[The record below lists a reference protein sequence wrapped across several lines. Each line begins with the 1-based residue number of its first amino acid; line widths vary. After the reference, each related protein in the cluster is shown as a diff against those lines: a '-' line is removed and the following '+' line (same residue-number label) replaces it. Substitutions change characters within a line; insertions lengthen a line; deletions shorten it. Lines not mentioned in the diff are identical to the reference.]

1 MAHFIRAAPQQV
13 RHGMPGIPLHG
24 EKGSKLHFMVE
35 PQEHVSDRKKI
46 GELLVESGY
55 VTPDQIDEALAV
67 QKHRSERIANILID
81 LGYLSESDFLEFL
94 GTIPG
99 SASIELSACEIEREI
114 LDLVPADLARSLET
128 VPIGKLGHSLT
139 VAMVCP
145 LDEAGRKEL
154 EEATDL
160 KVRPVLCSRGAVY
173 TALDRYYTVEESAET
188 VQPSE
193 QALEN
198 GASVEGDIECSDL
211 EDALKLHR
219 IAKLIEEIGEIPTLP
234 TIIQAITDIV
244 NDPDSSASDLAN
256 VISGDVGL
264 SAKILKLANSA
275 AFGFSREISDIQHAI
290 ALLGFRQTQALAMS
304 VPVFETLIK
313 LAAFDFQ
320 SFWRHSL
327 RCAKL
332 SRMLS
337 LALTK
342 RGIESAFV
350 AGLLHDIGQVVFAM
364 SVRGKQE
371 QADALSSK
379 ENISSIEA
387 EEKVLGITH
396 AEIGYH
402 LGEHWLL
409 PTPLTTAIRYHHAP
423 EIQPERQDISMVI
436 FLADTFCDMKLSS
449 LEQID
454 DLDEK
459 TRGLLEELNMS
470 SVAFKEALQ
479 AFAES
484 EKTPDIELF

>member
-1 MAHFIRAAPQQV
+1 
-13 RHGMPGIPLHG
+13 
-24 EKGSKLHFMVE
+24 MVE
-35 PQEHVSDRKKI
+35 PIGSPPGKRRI
-46 GELLVESGY
+46 GELLVEGGY
-55 VTPDQIDEALAV
+55 VTNDQIDEALVV
-67 QKHRSERIANILID
+67 QKRRHERIANILID

-114 LDLVPADLARSLET
+114 LDLVPGHLARSLEL

-145 LDEAGRKEL
+145 LDEAGREKL

-173 TALDRYYTVEESAET
+173 TALDRYYADETPAEA
-188 VQPSE
+188 VSP
-193 QALEN
+193 A
-198 GASVEGDIECSDL
+198 EGDANLSDL
-211 EDALKLHR
+211 EDTLKLRR
-219 IAKLIEEIGEIPTLP
+219 IAKLVEEIGGIPTLP
-234 TIIQAITDIV
+234 TIIQEIADIV
-244 NDPDSSASDLAN
+244 NDPDSSASDLAD

-264 SAKILKLANSA
+264 SAKILKLSNSA

-304 VPVFETLIK
+304 VPVFENLIK
-313 LAAFDFQ
+313 MAKFDFQ

-332 SRMLS
+332 SRLLS
-337 LALTK
+337 LALSR
-342 RGIESAFV
+342 RGNESAFV

-371 QADALSSK
+371 QADALHSAAH
-379 ENISSIEA
+379 ISPIAA

-409 PTPLTTAIRYHHAP
+409 PPTLTAAIRYHHAP
-423 EIQPERQDISMVI
+423 ELQPQPQDISGVV
-436 FLADTFCDMKLSS
+436 FLANTFCDMKPAHFQ
-449 LEQID
+449 QIEHF
-454 DLDEK
+454 DEK
-459 TRGLLEELNMS
+459 THAILGDLRISDATFRG
-470 SVAFKEALQ
+470 ALQ
-479 AFAES
+479 SFAET
-484 EKTPDIELF
+484 EKAPDIELF

>member
-1 MAHFIRAAPQQV
+1 MAEPRES
-13 RHGMPGIPLHG
+13 GPG
-24 EKGSKLHFMVE
+24 K
-35 PQEHVSDRKKI
+35 RRI
-46 GELLVESGY
+46 GELLVEGGY
-55 VTPDQIDEALAV
+55 VTIDQVNEALII
-67 QKHRSERIANILID
+67 QKRRHERIANILID

-114 LDLVPADLARSLET
+114 LDLVPAHLARSLET
-128 VPIGKLGHSLT
+128 VPIGKLGQSLT

-145 LDEAGRKEL
+145 LDEAGREKL
-154 EEATDL
+154 EEATGL

-173 TALDRYYTVEESAET
+173 TALDRYYTEEPAVAVSPA
-188 VQPSE
+188 
-193 QALEN
+193 
-198 GASVEGDIECSDL
+198 GDDTDLSDL
-211 EDALKLHR
+211 EDTLKLRR
-219 IAKLIEEIGEIPTLP
+219 IARLIEEIGEIPTLP
-234 TIIQAITDIV
+234 TIIQTITDIV
-244 NDPDSSASDLAN
+244 NDPDSSAADLAN

-304 VPVFETLIK
+304 VPVFENLIK
-313 LAAFDFQ
+313 LAKFDFQ

-332 SRMLS
+332 SRLLS
-337 LALTK
+337 LALTS
-342 RGIESAFV
+342 RGNDSAFV

-371 QADALSSK
+371 QADALRS
-379 ENISSIEA
+379 EARISPIEA

-402 LGEHWLL
+402 LAEHWLL
-409 PTPLTTAIRYHHAP
+409 PPTLTAAIRYHHAP
-423 EIQPERQDISMVI
+423 EMQPQPQDTSGVV
-436 FLADTFCDMKLSS
+436 FLANSFCDMKPAVFQ
-449 LEQID
+449 QIEHF
-454 DLDEK
+454 DEK
-459 TRGLLEELNMS
+459 TCAILGDLRIS
-470 SVAFKEALQ
+470 DAAFKEALQ
-479 AFAES
+479 SFAET